1 MSRGRTLHHV
11 AYAFIYTRV
20 RSRMK
25 EIAKNDYFQLGNA
38 EIDRFHHAKSKNGPK
53 IKFACA
59 NIF

>member
-1 MSRGRTLHHV
+1 MPCLSQNMRVEVH
-11 AYAFIYTRV
+11 IRV